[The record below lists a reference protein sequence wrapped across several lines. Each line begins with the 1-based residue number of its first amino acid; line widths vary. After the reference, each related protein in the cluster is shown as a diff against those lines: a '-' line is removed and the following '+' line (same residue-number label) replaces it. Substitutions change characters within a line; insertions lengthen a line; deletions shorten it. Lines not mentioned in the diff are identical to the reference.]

1 MLRTTPRRG
10 TMSVINTN
18 YLALVS
24 QSHLQKSQSALGAA
38 IERLSSGLRINSAKD
53 DAAGFAIAE
62 RFLSN
67 IRGLSQV
74 ARDTSDGVSLAQTA
88 QGALS
93 ATNDS
98 LQRMRELAV
107 QAGNGTLSSADRQ
120 TLQKEFDQLSG
131 EVDRVAKSTAF
142 NGQKLLDGSFSAATF
157 QVGPSA
163 GDNVTVGGMANTQV
177 DSLGQS
183 AYASA
188 QVAVDAAKKD
198 SLQADLAAGDVTVT
212 ITGADGKNYTSV
224 MQQDSSLSADEA
236 LGKFVATVNQRSA
249 DTGVTA
255 FLSQDGSSLEYR
267 ASVDPGQDPTN
278 VAIAATGSNGFAAS
292 GQAQQTQGLRGI
304 DLSSQAGAWEG
315 LQRIDSAID
324 TVSRSRATLGAVQNR
339 FESAIANIS
348 IQNENAV
355 QSRGRMVDANFAKE
369 ISNQSRAMILQE
381 MGFAMQ
387 AQANQSSR
395 WTLALLR

>member
-1 MLRTTPRRG
+1 
-10 TMSVINTN
+10 MSVINTN

-24 QSHLQKSQSALGAA
+24 QSHLQKSQSALGTA

-107 QAGNGTLSSADRQ
+107 QAGNGTLSSADREK
-120 TLQKEFDQLSG
+120 LQKEFEQLSG

-198 SLQADLAAGDVTVT
+198 SLQADLAAGDVTLT

-236 LGKFVATVNQRSA
+236 LGKLVATVNQRSA

-278 VAIAATGSNGFAAS
+278 VAIAASGSNGFAAS

-369 ISNQSRAMILQE
+369 ISNQTRSMILQE
-381 MGFAMQ
+381 MGVAMQ

>member
-1 MLRTTPRRG
+1 
-10 TMSVINTN
+10 MSVINTN

-24 QSHLQKSQSALGAA
+24 QSHLQKSQSALGTA

-120 TLQKEFDQLSG
+120 ALQKEFDQLSG

-198 SLQADLAAGDVTVT
+198 SLQADLAAGDVTLT

-278 VAIAATGSNGFAAS
+278 VAIAASGSNGFAAS

-324 TVSRSRATLGAVQNR
+324 TVSRSRATLGTVQNR

>member
-1 MLRTTPRRG
+1 
-10 TMSVINTN
+10 MSVINTN

-107 QAGNGTLSSADRQ
+107 QAGNGTLSSADREK
-120 TLQKEFDQLSG
+120 LQKEFEQLSG

-198 SLQADLAAGDVTVT
+198 SLQADLAAGDVTLT

-236 LGKFVATVNQRSA
+236 LGKLVATVNQRSA

>member
-1 MLRTTPRRG
+1 
-10 TMSVINTN
+10 MSVINTN

-24 QSHLQKSQSALGAA
+24 QSHLQKSQSALGTA

-107 QAGNGTLSSADRQ
+107 QAGNGTLSSADREK
-120 TLQKEFDQLSG
+120 LQKEFEQLSG

-198 SLQADLAAGDVTVT
+198 SLQADLAAGDVTLT

-236 LGKFVATVNQRSA
+236 LGKLVATVNQRSA

-369 ISNQSRAMILQE
+369 ISNQTRAMILQE
-381 MGFAMQ
+381 MGVAMQ

>member
-1 MLRTTPRRG
+1 
-10 TMSVINTN
+10 MSVINTN

-24 QSHLQKSQSALGAA
+24 QSHLQKSQSALGTA

-107 QAGNGTLSSADRQ
+107 QAGNGTLSSADREK
-120 TLQKEFDQLSG
+120 LQKEFEQLSG

-198 SLQADLAAGDVTVT
+198 SLQADLAAGDVTLT

-236 LGKFVATVNQRSA
+236 LGKLVATVNQRSA
-249 DTGVTA
+249 ETGVTA

-355 QSRGRMVDANFAKE
+355 QSRGRMVDANFVKE
-369 ISNQSRAMILQE
+369 ISNQTRSMILQE